1 MGAQI
6 ILREYTNQFRPEKTS
21 WLLGNVGDKIS
32 LQLNLEVEI
41 SVDSSFSNVFESDGV
56 NTITQNIGD
65 FSSSGFYVG
74 TTVSWLT
81 TYDVYGNG
89 QPPVTYSGT
98 GVINVLSPKRMILGS
113 ITGSFPPSSSYPFN
127 TSTQINTSMNIQ
139 STDNV
144 EGVLFNYNLIPN
156 SQVAGASLSSL
167 IDGTTPTFKADN
179 IDPTDTVTVVPMTT
193 LGFTSGSTVL
203 NATIKGAGVV
213 GPTQSFIVTVEFII
227 SPLFLSL
234 ADFQNMVAPSPF
246 FDVNSITD
254 VFQLTFLPQL
264 NNPNV
269 SIPTN
274 QTSTALVGNV
284 GWFNENF
291 DGNPATYKNIGTTYT
306 DTNGS
311 TISSILQDGLT
322 NFRISIDQP
331 NNSATSTYKFGFAFV
346 PFDQTLIANNNDFN
360 YKNILYN
367 GLGTGVLN
375 QSTPT
380 TTFAGNTNSFG
391 AKMDVR
397 FDSITNV
404 SNTVTIAGQ
413 FQPNSLFND
422 YINSINVSDGNF
434 IVWVSCAD
442 ESLVSNVSD
451 RVSILCGF
459 DSFIK
464 EPISFILG
472 DVNIDFLNHAQDITN
487 VGSLTYNG
495 TAEDEIL
502 TQSLMF
508 LDTAKNESVNSVSF
522 IIEGFNTLTGATFVA
537 DQYNVNT
544 TSFPVDGSKV
554 QQINF
559 NDTRGFQMV
568 AGLNKNIVQLVRDVS
583 SDVGTKKAYFM
594 RFAMRFRWEDWVAN
608 QNVPNDLVDP
618 TEQLDGKNQFYPSKD
633 TFSNDWR
640 LRFSVQTELNTG
652 GVLVN
657 TKNSSNVFVANY
669 DESSVWDGAITHFNE
684 AGTTN
689 LFTGVNANNVRTN
702 AILDN
707 ASTLIQADFDLEDV
721 AGDVGSIAN
730 YYGVIRIEVYQEGGQ
745 KGIEMLSSVL
755 DNKNEILIPITGQT
769 KCKITKISSTKI
781 RLEGLI
787 DFNYLDLTKSN
798 YKTSARI
805 GYKNLVVPGIY
816 GSQYG
821 PQYA

>member
-1 MGAQI
+1 MSAK
-6 ILREYTNQFRPEKTS
+6 LTRREYTNQFRSEKTS

-32 LQLNLEVEI
+32 LELDFEI
-41 SVDSSFSNVFESDGV
+41 NVATTSSFSNQFESNGV
-56 NTITQNIGD
+56 DTITQNVGNFNSDGFFAGSFIGW
-65 FSSSGFYVG
+65 STTVSIGGGSPVAYVG
-74 TTVSWLT
+74 TGTITVLT
-81 TYDVYGNG
+81 PTSMIVS
-89 QPPVTYSGT
+89 VSGGT
-98 GVINVLSPKRMILGS
+98 
-113 ITGSFPPSSSYPFN
+113 FPPAYDYPVNSSNVKN
-127 TSTQINTSMNIQ
+127 TELLIFSG
-139 STDNV
+139 DNV
-144 EGVLFNYNLIPN
+144 EGVVLNYNLIAN
-156 SQVAGASLSSL
+156 SDISGASLNSL

-203 NATIKGAGVV
+203 NASIVGGGVV
-213 GPTQSFIVTVEFII
+213 GIVQKFTVTIEFLIG
-227 SPLFLSL
+227 PLFLDL
-234 ADFQNMVAPSPF
+234 ADLQNMVAPSPY
-246 FDVNSITD
+246 FDVESITD
-254 VFQLTFLPQL
+254 VFKLTFLPQL

-269 SIPTN
+269 SITTDS
-274 QTSTALVGNV
+274 TSTALKGNV

-291 DGNPATYKNIGTTYT
+291 DGNPAIYKNVGTTYT

-311 TISSILQDGLT
+311 TISSILQDGVT
-322 NFRISIDQP
+322 NFRISINQT
-331 NNSATSTYKFGFAFV
+331 NNSATSKYKFGFAFV
-346 PFDQTLIANNNDFN
+346 PFDQTLIANNNEFN
-360 YKNILYN
+360 YKNIIYN

-375 QSTPT
+375 QSTPQ

-413 FQPNSLFND
+413 FQPNTLFND
-422 YINSINVSDGNF
+422 YINTINTSDGNF
-434 IVWVSCAD
+434 VVWISCAD
-442 ESLVSNVSD
+442 ESLASNVSD

-464 EPISFILG
+464 EPISFVLG
-472 DVNIDFLNHAQDITN
+472 DVNIDFLNHAQGITN

-508 LDTAKNESVNSVSF
+508 LDTAKNESVDSVSF

-537 DQYNVNT
+537 DQYDVNT
-544 TSFPVDGSKV
+544 TSFPVDASKV

-559 NDTRGFQMV
+559 NATRGFQMV
-568 AGLNKNIVQLVRDVS
+568 AGLNKNIVELVRDVS

-594 RFAMRFRWEDWVAN
+594 RFAMRFRWEDWVQN

-618 TEQLDGKNQFYPSKD
+618 TEQFDGKNQFYPSKD

-669 DESSVWDGAITHFNE
+669 EESTVWDGEITHFNE

-689 LFTGVNANNVRTN
+689 LFTGVNSDNVRTN

-707 ASTLIQADFDLEDV
+707 ASTLIQADFDLQNL
-721 AGDVGSIAN
+721 ASDVGSIAD

-745 KGIEMLSSVL
+745 KGIEMLSTVL

-805 GYKNLVVPGIY
+805 GYKNLAVPGIY

>member
-6 ILREYTNQFRPEKTS
+6 TLREYTNQFRPEKTS

-41 SVDSSFSNVFESDGV
+41 STTSSFSNSFQSNGT
-56 NTITQNIGD
+56 NKITQNTGD
-65 FSSSGFYVG
+65 FGSNGFYIG
-74 TTVSWLT
+74 TNVSWSGT
-81 TYDVYGNG
+81 NNG
-89 QPPVTYSGT
+89 TPFSGT
-98 GVINVLSPKRMILGS
+98 GVITVLSPTSMILGT
-113 ITGSFPPSSSYPFN
+113 ITGTFPPNGSHPFN
-127 TSTQINTSMNIQ
+127 DGTTINLSLNIQ

-144 EGVLFNYNLIPN
+144 EGVVFNYNLIPN
-156 SQVAGASLSSL
+156 SQISGASLNSL

-213 GPTQSFIVTVEFII
+213 GPIQSFIVTVDFII

-234 ADFQNMVAPSPF
+234 ADFQNMVSPSPF
-246 FDVNSITD
+246 FNVDSITD
-254 VFQLTFLPQL
+254 VFELMFLPQL

-269 SIPTN
+269 SISTN
-274 QTSTALVGNV
+274 STTTALSGNV

-291 DGNPATYKNIGTTYT
+291 DGNPSVYSNVGTTYT

-331 NNSATSTYKFGFAFV
+331 NNSATSKYKFGFAFV
-346 PFDQTLIANNNDFN
+346 PFDQTLISNNNNFN

-367 GLGTGVLN
+367 GLGTGVLT

-380 TTFAGNTNSFG
+380 TTFAGNSNSFG

-422 YINSINVSDGNF
+422 YFDTINTSDGNF
-434 IVWVSCAD
+434 IIWISCAD
-442 ESLVSNVSD
+442 ESLVSNISD

-459 DSFIK
+459 DSFIQT
-464 EPISFILG
+464 PTPFVLG
-472 DVNIDFLNHAQDITN
+472 DLNIDFLNHAQDITN

-508 LDTAKNESVNSVSF
+508 LDTAKNESVDSVSF
-522 IIEGFNTLTGATFVA
+522 IVEGFNTLTGETFVA

-559 NDTRGFQMV
+559 NATRGFQMV

-594 RFAMRFRWEDWVAN
+594 RFAMRFRWEDWVGN

-618 TEQLDGKNQFYPSKD
+618 NEQLDGKNQFYPSKD

-657 TKNSSNVFVANY
+657 TKNSSNIFVSNY
-669 DESSVWDGAITHFNE
+669 EESTVWDGEITHLNE
-684 AGTTN
+684 AGTTS
-689 LFTGVNANNVRTN
+689 LFTGVNADNVRTN
-702 AILDN
+702 VILDN
-707 ASTLIQADFDLEDV
+707 ASTLIQADFDLQDL
-721 AGDVGSIAN
+721 AGDVGSIAD

-805 GYKNLVVPGIY
+805 GYKNLAVAGIY